1 MSTLNSTEVRKS
13 AEIFRYRLQQT
24 IYDSS
29 LRMIDIPNEIGM
41 TRGSMFRYLTGT
53 RVPDFSHL
61 IAIAVYFRVS
71 LDWLTGIDSVTELK
85 QDEKDI
91 LDLMLRASEEDR
103 ETVRLILKK
112 YEK

>member
-1 MSTLNSTEVRKS
+1 MSTLNSIEVRKS

-41 TRGSMFRYLTGT
+41 TRETVFRYLSGT

-91 LDLMLRASEEDR
+91 LDLLSLATDNDR
-103 ETVRLILKK
+103 ELIRLILGK
-112 YEK
+112 YDK

>member
-29 LRMIDIPNEIGM
+29 LRMFDIPNEIGM
-41 TRGSMFRYLTGT
+41 TRGTVFKYLSGT

-61 IAIAVYFRVS
+61 IAIAVYFKVS
-71 LDWLTGIDSVTELK
+71 LDWLTIAGMYPLGYLFLDPT
-85 QDEKDI
+85 I
-91 LDLMLRASEEDR
+91 LFAI
-103 ETVRLILKK
+103 VR
-112 YEK
+112 

>member
-1 MSTLNSTEVRKS
+1 MSTLNSSETRKS
-13 AEIFRYRLQQT
+13 AEIFRYRLRQV
-24 IYDSS
+24 IDDSNI
-29 LRMIDIPNEIGM
+29 RMIDLPNEIGM
-41 TRGSMFRYLTGT
+41 TRGTVFRYLSGN

>member
-1 MSTLNSTEVRKS
+1 MSTLNSSEARKR
-13 AEIFRYRLQQT
+13 AEIFRYRLRQV
-24 IYDSS
+24 IDDSNM
-29 LRMIDIPNEIGM
+29 RMIDLPNEIGM
-41 TRGSMFRYLTGT
+41 TRGTVFRYLSGT

-103 ETVRLILKK
+103 ETVQLILKK

>member
-1 MSTLNSTEVRKS
+1 MSTLNSSETRKS
-13 AEIFRYRLQQT
+13 AEIFRYRLRQV
-24 IYDSS
+24 IDDSNM
-29 LRMIDIPNEIGM
+29 RMIDLPNEIGM
-41 TRGSMFRYLTGT
+41 TRGTVFRYLSGT

-103 ETVRLILKK
+103 EMVRLILKK